1 MFGKRGGIL
10 SALAAVGLLSSAG
23 VVAQIA
29 QIPAPFSEGFDKG
42 TELKVTFQGKTIKD
56 GDVLSPSGWF
66 FFPSPNG
73 LPDMW
78 GNDNNE

>member
-10 SALAAVGLLSSAG
+10 SVLAAVGLLSSAS
-23 VVAQIA
+23 VATG
-29 QIPAPFSEGFDKG
+29 IPDAFSGGFDKG